1 MTRGGLTQTG
11 RRQTSSGPRGKA
23 RAARGIAARQFIGE
37 AKFGFRHA
45 ARRALPLGRAL
56 GYWRLLHRELYL
68 HLVERFVLRHQVFRS
83 GRDPSDYV
91 REAADVL
98 EAYRVADLLAECTT
112 RSPWRQELRD
122 VHSGGCWARS
132 AGLGWTVV
140 LADDEAL
147 EA

>member
-1 MTRGGLTQTG
+1 SVPVALCAEERKPAPRRRGPPRQTVTQRPIGWVSAPSASQRVDKVGAARGVALMTRGGLTQTG

-56 GYWRLLHRELYL
+56 GYWRLLHREFYL

-91 REAADVL
+91 REAAD
-98 EAYRVADLLAECTT
+98 
-112 RSPWRQELRD
+112 
-122 VHSGGCWARS
+122 
-132 AGLGWTVV
+132 
-140 LADDEAL
+140 
-147 EA
+147 